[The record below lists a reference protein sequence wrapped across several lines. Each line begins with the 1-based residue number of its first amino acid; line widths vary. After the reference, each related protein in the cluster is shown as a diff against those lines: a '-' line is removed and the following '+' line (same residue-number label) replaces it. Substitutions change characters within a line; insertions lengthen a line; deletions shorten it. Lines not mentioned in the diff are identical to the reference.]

1 MATVVMMMIIGLL
14 SGEVFEEPG
23 EVSEKPLEV

>member
-1 MATVVMMMIIGLL
+1 MATVVVMIIGLL

-23 EVSEKPLEV
+23 EVSGKPLEV

>member
-23 EVSEKPLEV
+23 EVSGKPLEV